1 MGETALYRVAQEA
14 MTNVAR
20 HARATRVDLMVE
32 RRDDLA
38 MVMIEDDGAGFDP
51 SRVQG
56 GDHFG
61 LLGMRE
67 RAEALGGNLTL
78 ETSPGKGT
86 VIVVEVPLADPNPD
100 R

>member
-1 MGETALYRVAQEA
+1 
-14 MTNVAR
+14 MTNVVR
-20 HARATRVDLMVE
+20 HARATRVDLLVE

-38 MVMIEDDGAGFDP
+38 MVMIEDDGVGFEP
-51 SRVQG
+51 YRVQG

-67 RAEALGGNLTL
+67 RAEALGGTLTL
-78 ETSPGKGT
+78 ESAPGEGT
-86 VIVVEVPLADPNPD
+86 TIVVEVPLADPHPD